1 MPGPLCKVQFIFN
14 ISTKCQETGEFL
26 SFKKN
31 PVSSSLGGKIEMR
44 PGVNYIPFSLELSGT
59 LRSYPDCTFYLYM
72 QKVPPIKKWLFFG
85 VLFLPSF
92 LSFLFMAFIEV

>member
-31 PVSSSLGGKIEMR
+31 PVLSSLGGKIEMR
-44 PGVNYIPFSLELSGT
+44 LGVNYIPFSLELSAT
-59 LRSYPDCTFYLYM
+59 LRSYPDCTFIFTCRKCL
-72 QKVPPIKKWLFFG
+72 Q
-85 VLFLPSF
+85 
-92 LSFLFMAFIEV
+92 